1 MKKPV
6 QYAIAAAFV
15 IAAAGWHF
23 LRDKSQAPP
32 IPKANR
38 VAIAASAQAFT
49 IGSLN
54 FSSCDLPQ
62 PHSSATTAAFCAPF
76 AVPEDR
82 SKPDGRKID
91 MRLALI
97 KSDNALADGFV
108 FFIAGGP
115 GQSAING
122 WPQVA
127 PSLAPLRKNRHIL
140 LMDQRGVGK
149 SNPLECAAMPDDS
162 ESNLDLVEQRTR
174 DCLAKVSQHADP
186 SQYTTTAAV
195 EDIEALRLAL
205 GSPTLD
211 LVGVSYGTRVAQQYL
226 MRHPDGVRSVVL
238 DSVAPN
244 SLVFGQEFARNLDDA
259 LKAQFA
265 NCTNVP
271 ECKKAFG
278 DPMASLMTL
287 KARYR
292 DAPQKLKLRDPV
304 DYSESDV
311 TLNDE
316 MLGAVARLYAYS
328 PETAALLP
336 LTISETL
343 KGNTSPLLGQ
353 AQMIFRGVEELA
365 NSGMSL
371 SVVCSEDADRLKAN
385 PADTDSVL
393 GGGMVDALQRQCAIW
408 PKGTRP
414 ADFNSPLVSDKPV
427 LILEGE
433 LDPVTPPRYGEEV
446 MKGLSNAKFIVAKG
460 QGHNIIGRGCIP
472 KLVQTFVTR
481 LAPSTLDTSCV
492 DQLGPIPTFIDFSG
506 ATP

>member
-1 MKKPV
+1 MKKSL
-6 QYAIAAAFV
+6 QYAIAGVFV
-15 IAAAGWHF
+15 IGALGWHF
-23 LRDKSQAPP
+23 LRDKAPVPP
-32 IPKANR
+32 IPEANR
-38 VAIAASAQAFT
+38 VAIPAAAKGFT
-49 IGSLN
+49 IGALN
-54 FSSCDLPQ
+54 FTACDLPQ
-62 PHSSATTAAFCAPF
+62 PHSSATSAAFCAPF

-97 KSDNALADGFV
+97 KSDNAVADGFV

-149 SNPLECAAMPDDS
+149 SNPLECASMPDDT

-174 DCLAKVSQHADP
+174 DCLAKVSKHADP

-195 EDIEALRLAL
+195 EDIEALRTAL
-205 GSPTLD
+205 GGPTLD

-244 SLVFGQEFARNLDDA
+244 SLAFGQDFARNLDDA

-265 NCTNVP
+265 NCTSVP
-271 ECKKAFG
+271 ACKKAFD
-278 DPMASLMTL
+278 DPMATLQAL
-287 KARYR
+287 KARYEA
-292 DAPQKLKLRDPV
+292 DPQTLKVRDPV
-304 DYSESDV
+304 DYSESDMRLDGD
-311 TLNDE
+311 TL
-316 MLGAVARLYAYS
+316 ASVVRLYAYS

-336 LTISETL
+336 LTISTAM
-343 KGNTSPLLGQ
+343 KGDATPLLRQ
-353 AQMIFRGVEELA
+353 ARLIFRGVEELA

-371 SVVCSEDADRLKAN
+371 SVVCSEDADRLHTN
-385 PADTDSVL
+385 PTDAKTVL

-408 PKGTRP
+408 PKGARP
-414 ADFNSPLVSDKPV
+414 ADFNTSLVSDKPV

-446 MKGLSNAKFIVAKG
+446 MKGLSNAKLLIAKG
-460 QGHNIIGRGCIP
+460 QGHNVIGRGCIP
-472 KLVQTFVTR
+472 KLVQRFVAD
-481 LAPSTLDTSCV
+481 LAPAKLDSDCV